1 MPYNRM
7 PRTPRNRVKLD
18 LSEAEA
24 SLVLV
29 ALSSWRDNI
38 MATAWDLMCSVV
50 LRKQI
55 TDQLTFQDDLKHVS
69 HPRRKLE
76 KGEL

>member
-1 MPYNRM
+1 MPYNRR

-38 MATAWDLMCSVV
+38 MATAWDLIYSVV

>member
-1 MPYNRM
+1 MAYRPNVRK
-7 PRTPRNRVKLD
+7 PRNRVKLD

-29 ALSSWRDNI
+29 ALSAWRDNI
-38 MATAWDLMCSVV
+38 MATAWDMVHTVV

-55 TDQLTFQDDLKHVS
+55 ADQLTPEQDNQHWARHDS
-69 HPRRKLE
+69 KL
-76 KGEL
+76 

>member
-1 MPYNRM
+1 MAYRPNVRK
-7 PRTPRNRVKLD
+7 PRNRVKLD

-29 ALSSWRDNI
+29 ALSAWRDNI
-38 MATAWDLMCSVV
+38 MATAWDLIYSVV